1 MTKIEHQ
8 KSRSDK
14 KSLTWIVTKASLI
27 SVALGMTGY
36 SVFEFIASGEI
47 DGGEFATHHL
57 LPVFIIG
64 LVVWL
69 ALHWLLQAKLVSP
82 IKEINE
88 HLYHL
93 GAGRFALLRLASD
106 VREIETIVEG
116 VNSLTSHLKQAPDSD
131 AGSKAVDD
139 LVDLRNKL
147 KEVIDSDVIQADSLV
162 PIMQDLTKLEGHL
175 LSVLETQRQS

>member
-82 IKEINE
+82 IQEINE

-93 GAGRFALLRLASD
+93 GLGRLAPLQLVSD
-106 VREIETIVEG
+106 VREVESIVEG
-116 VNSLTSHLKQAPDSD
+116 VNSLTSQLKKAPESD
-131 AGSKAVDD
+131 ASSKAVDD
-139 LVDLRNKL
+139 LVDLRGKL
-147 KEVIDSDVIQADSLV
+147 KEVIDSEVIKADSLV

-175 LSVLETQRQS
+175 LSALESQRQN